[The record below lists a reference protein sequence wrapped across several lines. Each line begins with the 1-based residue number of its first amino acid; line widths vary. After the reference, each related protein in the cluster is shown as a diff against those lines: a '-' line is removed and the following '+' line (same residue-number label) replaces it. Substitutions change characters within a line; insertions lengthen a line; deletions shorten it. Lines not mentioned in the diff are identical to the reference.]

1 MRFDPRNVVELLL
14 RLEQQ
19 GMAFRPLTAEI
30 AAALNKGDF
39 QRALEI
45 SGRLHSVLESIVATK
60 ALIREHVLEAD
71 GLGEPGESLG
81 ELAIRARAVVILM
94 ELGHLRD
101 ALRDEPLVM
110 RTTGWFVGRFRDIDD
125 VVAFFREGLDKI
137 TRIWRPYRQDQ
148 PLLSGMSCGDRVTM
162 YLTTIRVAQR
172 ALREL
177 GDEPALAQLLEKGV
191 VATDSPEVQIAC
203 KRIVT
208 VLGIQVD
215 VEPDRLPPPRRRPA
229 AIATSASGNQ

>member
-19 GMAFRPLTAEI
+19 GMAFRPLTAEF
-30 AAALNKGDF
+30 AAALSKGDF
-39 QRALEI
+39 QLALEI

-81 ELAIRARAVVILM
+81 ELAIRARTMVILM
-94 ELGHLRD
+94 DLGHLRD
-101 ALRDEPLVM
+101 ALRDEPL
-110 RTTGWFVGRFRDIDD
+110 RARITGWFVGRFQGIDE
-125 VVAFFREGLDKI
+125 VVAFFREGLDRI
-137 TRIWRPYRQDQ
+137 NRIWRPYRQDQ
-148 PLLSGMSCGDRVTM
+148 PLLSGMSCADRVTM
-162 YLTTIRVAQR
+162 YLTTIRIAQR

-177 GDEPALAQLLEKGV
+177 GDEPELAQLLEKGV
-191 VATDSPEVQIAC
+191 AATDSPAVQIPC

-215 VEPDRLPPPRRRPA
+215 VEPDRRPPPRRRPA
-229 AIATSASGNQ
+229 AIARSAAGNQ

>member
-19 GMAFRPLTAEI
+19 GMAFRPLTAEV

-39 QRALEI
+39 QLALEI

-81 ELAIRARAVVILM
+81 ELAIRARTMVILM

-101 ALRDEPLVM
+101 ALRDEPS
-110 RTTGWFVGRFRDIDD
+110 RARITGWFAGRFQGIDD
-125 VVAFFREGLDKI
+125 IVAFFRDGLDRI
-137 TRIWRPYRQDQ
+137 NRIWRPYRQDQ
-148 PLLSGMSCGDRVTM
+148 PLLSGMSCADRVTM
-162 YLTTIRVAQR
+162 YLTTIRIAQR

-177 GDEPALAQLLEKGV
+177 GDEPDLAQIFEKGV
-191 VATDSPEVQIAC
+191 AASDSPAVQIAC

-215 VEPDRLPPPRRRPA
+215 VEPDRRPPPRRRPA
-229 AIATSASGNQ
+229 AIASSTAGNQ